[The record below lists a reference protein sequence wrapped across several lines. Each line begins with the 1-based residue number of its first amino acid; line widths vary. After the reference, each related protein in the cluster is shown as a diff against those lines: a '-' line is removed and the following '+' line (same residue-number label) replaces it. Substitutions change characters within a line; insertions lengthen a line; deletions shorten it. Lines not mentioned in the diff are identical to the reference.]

1 MNKVNKYIQE
11 GCAHNLIRNGACFVC
26 GKKFSDK
33 KNKHGGKRKGSG
45 RPKLKDS
52 EKKEPTKVMR
62 IPQSKVEQ
70 VAKIIKP

>member
-1 MNKVNKYIQE
+1 M
-11 GCAHNLIRNGACFVC
+11 
-26 GKKFSDK
+26 

-62 IPQSKVEQ
+62 IPESKVDD
-70 VAKIIKP
+70 VKKIIKE